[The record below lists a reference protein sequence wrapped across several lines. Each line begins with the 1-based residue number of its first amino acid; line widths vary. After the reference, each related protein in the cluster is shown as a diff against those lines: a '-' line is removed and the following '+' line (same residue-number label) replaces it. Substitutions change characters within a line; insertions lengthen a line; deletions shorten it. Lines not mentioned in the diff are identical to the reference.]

1 MSKPNQKSKEMRN
14 NINER
19 MQNFYIGNNT
29 NPEPKVF
36 DTNNLDSDYY
46 SYKPHTAS
54 NTNDRLQPAQKTDF
68 KNDINER
75 MNMITDMTTENMR
88 RLPFN
93 NNIRDYQITTDS
105 KRDQFNERMS
115 NYSLLSNN
123 MVAPVDRQVSSN
135 NLNFHSN
142 FKEDNNSRMQ
152 ELSPLSRNM
161 GLPIS
166 KEVPNQKEVMEKIR
180 TGEQTNE
187 YNIQSYSNS
196 MDTYEFLDDVSD
208 IPVNE
213 IKPMDSRQQFKFKE

>member
-1 MSKPNQKSKEMRN
+1 MDNSNVRDSKTRN
-14 NINER
+14 SINDR
-19 MQNFYIGNNT
+19 MQNFYMPQVI
-29 NPEPKVF
+29 EPKNMSP
-36 DTNNLDSDYY
+36 NNLDSDYY
-46 SYKPHTAS
+46 SYKPT
-54 NTNDRLQPAQKTDF
+54 NTEQDKFPPIQKSDF

-93 NNIRDYQITTDS
+93 NNIRDYQITMHS
-105 KRDQFNERMS
+105 KRDQFNERIS

-142 FKEDNNSRMQ
+142 FKEDHNSRMQ

-161 GLPIS
+161 GLPVN

-180 TGEQTNE
+180 TGDHQTNE
-187 YNIQSYSNS
+187 YNIQSYSNN
-196 MDTYEFLDDVSD
+196 MDTYEFLDDVQEL
-208 IPVNE
+208 PVNE
-213 IKPMDSRQQFKFKE
+213 IKPMDSRQQFNFNE

>member
-1 MSKPNQKSKEMRN
+1 MDKSNVRDSKSRN
-14 NINER
+14 SINDR
-19 MQNFYIGNNT
+19 MQNFFVPQTI
-29 NPEPKVF
+29 NPQNMSS
-36 DTNNLDSDYY
+36 TNLDNDYY
-46 SYKPHTAS
+46 SYKP
-54 NTNDRLQPAQKTDF
+54 NVNNNDKFETIQKTDF

-75 MNMITDMTTENMR
+75 MNMITDMSTENMR

-123 MVAPVDRQVSSN
+123 MVAPIDRQVSSN

-142 FKEDNNSRMQ
+142 FKEDHNSRMQ

-161 GLPIS
+161 GLPVT

-180 TGEQTNE
+180 TGEERSE
-187 YNIQSYSNS
+187 YDIQSYSNT
-196 MDTYEFLDDVSD
+196 MDTYEFLDDVPN
-208 IPVNE
+208 IPVNN
-213 IKPMDSRQQFKFKE
+213 IKPMDSRQQFNFNQ